1 MNAASAVTRPAG
13 PPAMTERDSDIEFD
27 FFDEP
32 ETEEASER
40 VRTPRRPPPGGPRRP
55 VRPPQGLIPMLR
67 LAGLI
72 AFLILAVVLLV
83 VGVRGCAS
91 SGKHAKYEGYIQDVR
106 AIAKRS
112 DQIGKDLNAALSAT
126 GIKETD
132 LEGKIT
138 GLAAQEQQEVATAV
152 QMNPPGPLPDEH
164 QHLIEDLKLRSSGL
178 SRLADAFRQTAT
190 AKARN
195 STISGRLI
203 ADQARLLVASDV
215 NWDFYFKEP
224 TQLELRNQ
232 NISDIGAVPD
242 SNIIPNPELASTQ
255 AMTQVWLRVHGA
267 ATGGGTTT
275 GKHGS
280 ALVSVTALPD
290 GKRLDPNGAASDN
303 QITASTDLAFQ
314 VVVSDSGDF
323 QEFNVRV
330 TLTIQ
335 QSPKPIVLRKK
346 IDVINAGQTAKV
358 TFTNIDLTRVFGLP
372 TTVKVDIQPV
382 LGEKTTTNNSAEY
395 KVIFSVA

>member
-1 MNAASAVTRPAG
+1 
-13 PPAMTERDSDIEFD
+13 MTERDSDIEFD

-72 AFLILAVVLLV
+72 AFIILAVVLLV
-83 VGVRGCAS
+83 VGLRGCAS
-91 SGKHAKYEGYIQDVR
+91 SGKHAKYQGYIQDVR

-112 DQIGKDLNAALSAT
+112 DQIGTDLNSALSAT
-126 GIKETD
+126 GIKESD
-132 LEGKIT
+132 LEAKLSS
-138 GLAAQEQQEVATAV
+138 LAAQEQQEVAQAV
-152 QMNPPGPLPDEH
+152 QLKPPGPLQIEH
-164 QHLIEDLKLRSSGL
+164 DHLIEVLKLRASGL

-190 AKARN
+190 ARN
-195 STISGRLI
+195 ANTSGRLI

-224 TQLELRNQ
+224 TRLELQ
-232 NISDIGAVPD
+232 KQHISDIGNVP
-242 SNIIPNPELASTQ
+242 SSSIIPNPELASTQ
-255 AMTQVWLRVHGA
+255 AMTQVWRRVHGA
-267 ATGGGTTT
+267 ATGGTPS

-280 ALVSVTALPD
+280 ALISVTALPD
-290 GKRLDPNGAASDN
+290 GKKLKASGAASDN

-314 VVVSDSGDF
+314 VAVQDSGDF
-323 QEFNVRV
+323 QEFNVGV

-335 QSPKPIVLRKK
+335 KSPKPIVLRKK
-346 IDVINAGQTAKV
+346 IDVINAGETKTV
-358 TFTNIDLTRVFGLP
+358 TFTNINLTNLFGLP
-372 TTVKVDIQPV
+372 TTVKVDIEPV
-382 LGEKTTTNNSAEY
+382 PGETVTSNNSADY

>member
-1 MNAASAVTRPAG
+1 MS
-13 PPAMTERDSDIEFD
+13 EHDSDIEFD

-55 VRPPQGLIPMLR
+55 VQGLIPMLR

-83 VGVRGCAS
+83 VGIRGCAS
-91 SGKHAKYEGYIQDVR
+91 SGKHAKYQGYIQDVR
-106 AIAKRS
+106 DIAKRS
-112 DQIGKDLNAALSAT
+112 DAIGKELNTALSAT

-132 LEGKIT
+132 LESKIT
-138 GLAAQEQQEVATAV
+138 GLAAQEQQEVATALRL
-152 QMNPPGPLPDEH
+152 NPPGPLRVEH
-164 QHLIEDLKLRSSGL
+164 DHLIEVLQLRSSGL
-178 SRLADAFRQTAT
+178 SRLAGAFRQTAT
-190 AKARN
+190 AKASN

-215 NWDFYFKEP
+215 NWDVYFKEP
-224 TQLELRNQ
+224 TQIVLRNQ

-267 ATGGGTTT
+267 ATGGGTAS

-290 GKRLDPNGAASDN
+290 GKRLDPSGAASDN

-314 VVVSDSGDF
+314 VALTDSGDF
-323 QEFNVRV
+323 QEFNVQV
-330 TLTIQ
+330 TLTILR
-335 QSPKPIVLRKK
+335 SPDPIVLKK
-346 IDVINAGQTAKV
+346 RIDVINAGETKKV
-358 TFTNIDLTRVFGLP
+358 TFTNINLTRLFGVP
-372 TTVKVDIQPV
+372 TTIKVDIAPV
-382 LGEKTTTNNSAEY
+382 SGEKTTTNNSAEY

>member
-1 MNAASAVTRPAG
+1 
-13 PPAMTERDSDIEFD
+13 MTEHDSDIEFD

-40 VRTPRRPPPGGPRRP
+40 VRTPRRPPPKGPP
-55 VRPPQGLIPMLR
+55 PPQGLIPMLR

-72 AFLILAVVLLV
+72 AFLILAIVLLV
-83 VGVRGCAS
+83 VGVRSCAS
-91 SGKHAKYEGYIQDVR
+91 SGKHARYEGYIQDVR
-106 AIAKRS
+106 GIARRN
-112 DQIGKDLNAALSAT
+112 DQISKDLNAALSAT

-132 LEGKIT
+132 LEAKINS
-138 GLAAQEQQEVATAV
+138 LAAQEQQEVATASK
-152 QMNPPGPLPDEH
+152 MNPPGPLRVEH
-164 QHLIEDLKLRSSGL
+164 DHLIEVLKLRSSGL

-190 AKARN
+190 AKASN
-195 STISGRLI
+195 SAVSGRLI
-203 ADQARLLVASDV
+203 SDQALLLVASDV
-215 NWDFYFKEP
+215 NWDFYFREP

-242 SNIIPNPELASTQ
+242 SNIILNPELAGTQ

-267 ATGGGTTT
+267 ATGGGTTS

-314 VVVSDSGDF
+314 VVVTDSGDF
-323 QEFNVRV
+323 QEFNVQV
-330 TLTIQ
+330 TLTILRT
-335 QSPKPIVLRKK
+335 PNPIVLKKK
-346 IDVINAGQTAKV
+346 IDVINAGETKKV
-358 TFTNIDLTRVFGLP
+358 TFTNINLTRLFGVP
-372 TTVKVDIQPV
+372 TTIKVDVAPV
-382 LGEKTTTNNSAEY
+382 PGEKTTTNNSAEY